1 VTRKFME
8 ERANCC

>member
-1 VTRKFME
+1 VTSKFME